1 VKEVI
6 VRDPLK
12 ASPYE
17 TDRPEFVGVG
27 LKTAKKQIRA
37 AKLDPYVIWTDGEW
51 DPAVRVS
58 ILRPNEV
65 NLVVKDGVV
74 QRAYQIL

>member
-1 VKEVI
+1 M
-6 VRDPLK
+6 RDPLK

-17 TDRPEFVGVG
+17 TNRAEFVGLT

-37 AKLDPYVIWTDGEW
+37 AKLDPCVVWVDGKW
-51 DPAVRVS
+51 DSTPIIS
-58 ILRPNEV
+58 ILCPNEV

-74 QRAYQIL
+74 QRAYQVL